1 MTDGYVLND
10 ALPFEFTN
18 IARNVVYKKLITV
31 QRGPIAYKSNP
42 IPIVWESACGDYG
55 SE

>member
-18 IARNVVYKKLITV
+18 IKRHTVYKKLITIA
-31 QRGPIAYKSNP
+31 RGPIAYKSNALP
-42 IPIVWESACGDYG
+42 LIWESACGDYG